1 MENKLTAVNSAN
13 TNFKMY
19 KSGKRWLFACSMIV
33 SSLAAMGVAT
43 SVHADTT
50 TTNNS
55 GAQPQ
60 VTQTQA
66 NTNSSTNT
74 STSSTA
80 GNNATGNSIAASLK
94 SAGGNGSNQTIKT
107 YPNKSE
113 IDQAVSNAK
122 QQPNLNI
129 SKDPDQEITG
139 NSKEEIDQK
148 IKNDYAQQEQLIEA
162 KKEQAKKAAE
172 AKQNYD
178 RYNNMHGNT
187 GILDNSVKDAKNVPG
202 LTVKKDADQ
211 TTTINA
217 SDSDAIR
224 NWSTNT
230 QSDYEAQTK
239 AIQNAIATQKQ
250 NYNAWKEKYDK
261 QMAGVDP
268 TKAVKTDNVYV
279 PNQLVFSNTNVDVTI
294 NQPNTKDTIVHG
306 SLWDKSYN
314 SAHQYLIKDP
324 QDGLTI
330 TWHKA
335 ATDKRTGKLL
345 DITWTISDIV
355 KVPKGDPSNWASE
368 LVKLY
373 SLHGWNAPSQEII
386 DAESESTITVYSNP
400 LDEIGWANIAGFKV
414 NEKLTYSDDGSD
426 YQGVYYRSAGSLNA
440 QYTGDRW
447 EFAAPINGVLGSFI
461 SNDSLIVPQ
470 EQQVSGKASSV
481 TDKAFMIGPNKE
493 HGREVGGAYG
503 DKTPDALT
511 KEGITFLVKNGSTI
525 AYGISGKT
533 GSNQDAVGTIN
544 ETYLITAYNEH
555 LMGSTQLVAASVHMP
570 TSSVH
575 YHYDTS

>member
-493 HGREVGGAYG
+493 HGREVGGR
-503 DKTPDALT
+503 
-511 KEGITFLVKNGSTI
+511 IWR
-525 AYGISGKT
+525 
-533 GSNQDAVGTIN
+533 
-544 ETYLITAYNEH
+544 
-555 LMGSTQLVAASVHMP
+555 
-570 TSSVH
+570 
-575 YHYDTS
+575 

>member
-1 MENKLTAVNSAN
+1 MPKN
-13 TNFKMY
+13 
-19 KSGKRWLFACSMIV
+19 
-33 SSLAAMGVAT
+33 
-43 SVHADTT
+43 
-50 TTNNS
+50 
-55 GAQPQ
+55 
-60 VTQTQA
+60 TQT
-66 NTNSSTNT
+66 
-74 STSSTA
+74 
-80 GNNATGNSIAASLK
+80 
-94 SAGGNGSNQTIKT
+94 
-107 YPNKSE
+107 
-113 IDQAVSNAK
+113 
-122 QQPNLNI
+122 
-129 SKDPDQEITG
+129 
-139 NSKEEIDQK
+139 
-148 IKNDYAQQEQLIEA
+148 
-162 KKEQAKKAAE
+162 
-172 AKQNYD
+172 
-178 RYNNMHGNT
+178 
-187 GILDNSVKDAKNVPG
+187 
-202 LTVKKDADQ
+202 
-211 TTTINA
+211 
-217 SDSDAIR
+217 
-224 NWSTNT
+224 
-230 QSDYEAQTK
+230 
-239 AIQNAIATQKQ
+239 TQKQ

-268 TKAVKTDNVYV
+268 TKAVKIDNVYV

-306 SLWDKSYN
+306 SLWDISYN

-386 DAESESTITVYSNP
+386 DADSESTITVYSNP

-440 QYTGDRW
+440 QYTADRW

-555 LMGSTQLVAASVHMP
+555 LMGTSQIIGQPIEPPLSTLD
-570 TSSVH
+570 
-575 YHYDTS
+575 YHYDTSPIFFILSLWWLSMQAYIIAIAFTSYAVVLSMHA